1 MIKVNLLDSVTDRAR
16 TTAAVESKVAD
27 PRMRLALMGVSVLV
41 LLGLVMVFDYVSA
54 RTASARAAAELEK
67 QKQIAAQMAAIN
79 KEQAELEKKIK
90 DIQTRIEAIK
100 VLRTSQQGP
109 VSLLT
114 AMNERMPAASEFRLE
129 KVEQKAGELSIE
141 GHSPNEYA
149 VTQFARSLEFSSELF
164 QNVSIETAR
173 EVIEIN
179 EADYKDGLG
188 EIDPAHKPQT
198 VKFKIKCKYGPSQAL
213 AGEKAAGGGG
223 AAAGK
228 QASTEDPQKAAQQL
242 PAAPPKKVS

>member
-54 RTASARAAAELEK
+54 STASARAAAELEK

-114 AMNERMPAASEFRLE
+114 AMNERMPPASEFRLE
-129 KVEQKAGELSIE
+129 KVEQKAGELTIE
-141 GHSPNEYA
+141 GHSPNESA
-149 VTQFARSLEFSSELF
+149 VTQFARSLEFSSDLF

-173 EVIEIN
+173 EVIQIN

-198 VKFKIKCKYGPSQAL
+198 VKFKIKCKYGPSQAA
-213 AGEKAAGGGG
+213 AGEKAAGGD
-223 AAAGK
+223 AAGGK
-228 QASTEDPQKAAQQL
+228 QASTEDPHKAAQQS